1 MAIRVSSNTPQQTQ
15 ASAETFGYIR
25 SYRSPLEG
33 VQAADTGRG
42 LQQAGQALGQV
53 ASLMKR
59 KEDEANKIV
68 ADGALN
74 AYQSELD
81 TVNNGLELAIR
92 NQNQEDITKF
102 QAQFNALNP
111 ENKEFNLGSYAEKE
125 IDSKY
130 YDGYLGSLK
139 RNWNKYGL
147 AHNNAE
153 NQFKITST
161 LDKDLFGHSNLLAS
175 LRQKNTLS
183 EMEFNSFVNAAT
195 AKANNPSIN
204 ALSSVQAQNAQK
216 SGYSNLVFEAYTERA
231 TRSEDPEELNN
242 LLLDLDNRLSQ
253 EGGLVTYLTEVDNRG
268 IRSAIATRLN
278 DLTENDG
285 KLLKEINTRNY
296 KAGANL
302 TSQIFSSMNSF
313 EDLENLSGSIVKA
326 ENYLLSVDPS
336 QITDPAAYESKQTLF
351 SLMIPPIQGGVAF
364 SPLNMYVQEY
374 VKSNG
379 DFVVPTDERLTV
391 SDYNTLKDTVERI
404 GDNALREAN
413 VNDDGRAAANIIYG
427 RNSVNVNT
435 KDILNSVGLKGT
447 STAVEPPVPFPKKN
461 AMSEVNEDQ
470 LRTYNRQ
477 MSSANRASDVFRK
490 ANAIEKKITKQND
503 AEQAMNLRFLAGEMT
518 RGGEA
523 DVDAMTLAI
532 SSFTR
537 LAENATQE
545 DQALFQQYLDF
556 ARIQPEFMQPEMFNI
571 LQSNEVRESE
581 LLKET
586 YNKMF
591 FGLFLRVTQG
601 KPKSFWVND
610 KQALFN
616 AMALEEANF
625 VSSRLGFTANTD
637 NITATIPPQLID
649 RIETKRKR
657 IAPFGLRSL
666 KQTVGISGAFTQLFG
681 GYGDKKILADEIG
694 QNVVQSALYYMVK
707 NGDIRYLTE
716 AGEKLQFAS
725 PLLALFPEIKTE
737 LELSKLDDKEL
748 FEGLMSATVRTE
760 SGAEYPALR
769 ITNYAEDEVLNET
782 GLLVEYFDL
791 ASMQYRP
798 FKYKDNR
805 LAVIPLD
812 ALESGVDRIQSS
824 AIRLMNIIPFVSY
837 SDGQVYDLFESA
849 E

>member
-25 SYRSPLEG
+25 SYKSPLEG
-33 VQAADTGRG
+33 VRAANTGRG

-59 KEDEANKIV
+59 KEDEANRIV
-68 ADGALN
+68 ADGAFN
-74 AYQSELD
+74 SYQSQLD
-81 TVNNGLELAIR
+81 AVNNGLELAIR

-130 YDGYLGSLK
+130 YGGYLGTLK
-139 RNWNKYGL
+139 RNWNKHGL

-161 LDKDLFGHSNLLAS
+161 LDKDLFGHSNFLAS

-204 ALSSVQAQNAQK
+204 ALSSVQAQNAQRN
-216 SGYSNLVFEAYTERA
+216 GFSNLVLEAYTERA

-253 EGGLVTYLTEVDNRG
+253 EGGLVTYLNEVDNRG
-268 IRSAIATRLN
+268 IRSAIASRLD
-278 DLTENDG
+278 DLTSNDG

-313 EDLENLSGSIVKA
+313 EDFEQLSGSITKA

-336 QITDPAAYESKQTLF
+336 QISDPAAYESKQTLF
-351 SLMIPPIQGGVAF
+351 SLIIPPIEGGVAF

-374 VKSNG
+374 VKTNG
-379 DFVVPTDERLTV
+379 DFVVPTDERLTA
-391 SDYNTLKDTVERI
+391 SDYNTLTATVKRV
-404 GDNALREAN
+404 GDNALREAT
-413 VNDDGRAAANIIYG
+413 VNDDGRAAANIVYG

-435 KDILNSVGLKGT
+435 KDILNDLGLKGT
-447 STAVEPPVPFPKKN
+447 STIVEPPVKYPKN
-461 AMSEVNEDQ
+461 ATAEVNADT
-470 LRTYNRQ
+470 LRTHVNQ
-477 MSSANRASDVFRK
+477 LSSANRPADVFRK
-490 ANAIEKKITKQND
+490 ANAIEKKVATKDD
-503 AEQAMNLRFLAGEMT
+503 AEQAVLYNFVAGEMT

-523 DVDAMTLAI
+523 DVDSMTLAFT
-532 SSFTR
+532 SFNR
-537 LAENATQE
+537 LAENASEE
-545 DQALFQQYLDF
+545 DKALFQQYLDL
-556 ARIQPEFMQPEMFNI
+556 ARVQPEFMQPEMFKI
-571 LQSNEVRESE
+571 LESNEVRENE
-581 LLKET
+581 FLKEA

-591 FGLFLRVTQG
+591 FGLFLRTTQG
-601 KPKSFWVND
+601 KPKSFWVRDNI
-610 KQALFN
+610 ALFN

-649 RIETKRKR
+649 RIEIKRKR
-657 IAPFGLRSL
+657 IAPIGLRSL

-716 AGEKLQFAS
+716 AGEALQFKT
-725 PLLALFPEIKTE
+725 PLLSLFSEIKTE

-782 GLLVEYFDL
+782 GLLVEYFDM

-812 ALESGVDRIQSS
+812 ALESSVDRIQSS

>member
-25 SYRSPLEG
+25 SYKSPLEG
-33 VQAADTGRG
+33 VRAADTGRG
-42 LQQAGQALGQV
+42 LQQAGQAIQQV

-59 KEDEANKIV
+59 KEDEANRIV

-74 AYQSELD
+74 SYQSDLD
-81 TVNNGLELAIR
+81 TVNNGLEQAYKS
-92 NQNQEDITKF
+92 QNQEDINKF

-130 YDGYLGSLK
+130 YDGYLGRLK
-139 RNWNKYGL
+139 TNWNKHGL

-161 LDKDLFGHSNLLAS
+161 LDKDLFGHSNFLAS

-183 EMEFNSFVNAAT
+183 EMEFDAFVNAST
-195 AKANNPSIN
+195 AKANNPAIN
-204 ALSSVQAQNAQK
+204 ALSSVQAQNAQR
-216 SGYSNLVFEAYTERA
+216 SGFSNLVFEAYTERA

-253 EGGLVTYLTEVDNRG
+253 EGGLVTYLSEVDNRG
-268 IRSAIATRLN
+268 IRSAITSRLN
-278 DLTENDG
+278 DLLTEDG

-302 TSQIFSSMNSF
+302 TSQVFSSMNSF
-313 EDLENLSGSIVKA
+313 EDLDQLSGSIMKA

-336 QITDPAAYESKQTLF
+336 QISDPAAYESKQTLF
-351 SLMIPPIQGGVAF
+351 SLIIPPVQGGVAF

-391 SDYNTLKDTVERI
+391 SDYNTLKSTVERI
-404 GDNALREAN
+404 GDNALREAT
-413 VNDDGRAAANIIYG
+413 VNDDGRAAANIVYG

-435 KDILNSVGLKGT
+435 KDILNDLGLKGT
-447 STAVEPPVPFPKKN
+447 STIVEPVFAYPKN
-461 AMSEVNEDQ
+461 ATAEVNADT
-470 LRTYNRQ
+470 LRTHVNQ
-477 MSSANRASDVFRK
+477 LSVANRPADVFRK
-490 ANAIEKKITKQND
+490 ANAIEKKVATKDD
-503 AEQAMNLRFLAGEMT
+503 AEQAVLYNFVAGEMT

-523 DVDAMTLAI
+523 NVDGMTLAFT
-532 SSFTR
+532 SFNR
-537 LAENATQE
+537 LAENASEE
-545 DQALFQQYLDF
+545 DKALFQQYLDL
-556 ARIQPEFMQPEMFNI
+556 ARVQPEFMQPEMFKI
-571 LQSNEVRESE
+571 LESNEVRENAFLQE
-581 LLKET
+581 A

-591 FGLFLRVTQG
+591 LGLFLRTTQG
-601 KPKSFWVND
+601 KPKSFWVDD
-610 KQALFN
+610 KEALFN

-649 RIETKRKR
+649 RIEIKRKR

-716 AGEKLQFAS
+716 AGEALQFQT
-725 PLLALFPEIKTE
+725 PLLSLFPEIKTE

-782 GLLVEYFDL
+782 GLLVEYFDM

-812 ALESGVDRIQSS
+812 SLESGVDRVQSS

>member
-25 SYRSPLEG
+25 NYKSPLEG
-33 VQAADTGRG
+33 VTLANPGRG
-42 LQQAGQALGQV
+42 LQQVAQSMGQV

-74 AYQSELD
+74 AYMSDLD
-81 TVNNGLELAIR
+81 NANSFLEQAIK
-92 NQNQEDITKF
+92 NQNQEDITKG
-102 QAQFNALNP
+102 QARFNALNP
-111 ENKEFNLGSYAEKE
+111 KNKGFSLGSYAEKE

-139 RNWNKYGL
+139 RNWNKHGL

-183 EMEFNSFVNAAT
+183 EMEFNSFVNAST
-195 AKANNPSIN
+195 VKASNPSIN
-204 ALSSVQAQNAQK
+204 ALSSVAAQNAQRN
-216 SGYSNLVFEAYTERA
+216 GYSNLVFEAYTERA

-253 EGGLVTYLTEVDNRG
+253 EGGLVTYLNEVDNRA
-268 IRSAIATRLN
+268 IRSAISSRLE
-278 DLTENDG
+278 DLTTNGG

-302 TSQIFSSMNSF
+302 TSQIFGSINSF
-313 EDLENLSGSIVKA
+313 EDFDQLSGSIMKA

-336 QITDPAAYESKQTLF
+336 KISDPAAYESKQTLF
-351 SLMIPPIQGGVAF
+351 SLMIPPVQGGVAF

-374 VKSNG
+374 IKTNG
-379 DFVVPTDERLTV
+379 DFVVPTDERLTA
-391 SDYNTLKDTVERI
+391 SDYNTLTATVKRI

-413 VNDDGRAAANIIYG
+413 VNDDGRAAANIVYG

-435 KDILNSVGLKGT
+435 KDILNDLGLKGT
-447 STAVEPPVPFPKKN
+447 STAVEPVVAYPKN
-461 AMSEVNEDQ
+461 ATAEANADT
-470 LRTYNRQ
+470 LRTHVNQ
-477 MSSANRASDVFRK
+477 LSVANRPADIFRK
-490 ANAIEKKITKQND
+490 ANAIEKKVATKDD
-503 AEQAMNLRFLAGEMT
+503 AEQAVLYNFIAGEMS

-523 DVDAMTLAI
+523 NVDGMTLAFT
-532 SSFTR
+532 SFNR
-537 LAENATQE
+537 LAENASEE
-545 DQALFQQYLDF
+545 DKALFQQYLDL
-556 ARIQPEFMQPEMFNI
+556 ARVQPEFMQPEIFKI
-571 LQSNEVRESE
+571 LESNEVRENAFLQE
-581 LLKET
+581 A

-591 FGLFLRVTQG
+591 LGLFLRTTQG
-601 KPKSFWVND
+601 KPKSFWVDD
-610 KQALFN
+610 KEALFN

-649 RIETKRKR
+649 RIEIKRKR

-666 KQTVGISGAFTQLFG
+666 KQTVGVSGAFTQLFG

-716 AGEKLQFAS
+716 AGEALQFQA

-812 ALESGVDRIQSS
+812 ALESGVDRVQSS